1 MVQAHIF
8 ITGFVQDV
16 GFRQFVKRIARDE
29 MVYGW
34 VRNLPEGRVEAV
46 LQGPMDQVERVIKEC
61 QKGPFL
67 AEVEDVEIE
76 WEEVKNEM
84 TTFDIRTMP
93 S

>member
-1 MVQAHIF
+1 MVQAHLF

-16 GFRQFVKRIARDE
+16 GFRQFVKRSARDE
-29 MVYGW
+29 MVSGW
-34 VRNLPEGRVEAV
+34 VRNLPDGRVEAV

-67 AEVEDVEIE
+67 AEVENVDVAWEDIKKEI
-76 WEEVKNEM
+76 
-84 TTFDIRTMP
+84 TTFDIRSMP